1 MPGSNWRPFA
11 CEANVITNYTNETA
25 LIVLIGKIRHN
36 ERYVDKLPAAD
47 VIIRIEWRRVAE
59 YRQPWPIRP
68 LTFAQRHN
76 DSRAPFSRKTRCH
89 S

>member
-25 LIVLIGKIRHN
+25 LIVLIGENRHN
-36 ERYVDKLPAAD
+36 GKYVDEHHGGC
-47 VIIRIEWRRVAE
+47 IIRIEWHSGDEWRNIGSPVRSA
-59 YRQPWPIRP
+59 P
-68 LTFAQRHN
+68 LPPHN
-76 DSRAPFSRKTRCH
+76 DSRVTFSRKTRCH